1 MPELNLYDNIIDPLD
16 YLESYNTFILIQG
29 AIDALLYLAFLA
41 TLWKVARVWYS
52 RLESRSITSLDNWR
66 SSLWNTSIPAKEKHT
81 GNSYRVSLSSSTRHH
96 RGFAQSEVSVE
107 REPLCCT
114 T

>member
-41 TLWKVARVWYS
+41 TLWKAVW
-52 RLESRSITSLDNWR
+52 
-66 SSLWNTSIPAKEKHT
+66 A
-81 GNSYRVSLSSSTRHH
+81 
-96 RGFAQSEVSVE
+96 
-107 REPLCCT
+107 
-114 T
+114 